1 MNCKFFCP
9 WHTTSVNEFYSALI
23 SKCTCFIVACFLRL
37 IVNCQF
43 FCPWHIQ
50 LYNELLID
58 SAVGHAINI
67 VPLMQAT
74 GMDNSIDM

>member
-1 MNCKFFCP
+1 MNCK
-9 WHTTSVNEFYSALI
+9 
-23 SKCTCFIVACFLRL
+23 
-37 IVNCQF
+37 F

-58 SAVGHAINI
+58 SAVGHAINNI